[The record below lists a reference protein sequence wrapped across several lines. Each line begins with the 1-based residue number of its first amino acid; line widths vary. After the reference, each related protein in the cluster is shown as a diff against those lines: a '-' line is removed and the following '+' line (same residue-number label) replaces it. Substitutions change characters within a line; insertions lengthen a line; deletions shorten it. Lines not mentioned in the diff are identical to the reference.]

1 MKQSGLTFVGAAVM
15 AVAFSSGA
23 MAQYYD
29 RDGQCRQYAAQAV
42 APMQQQAAGNTV
54 GSALLGA
61 GLGAA
66 LGAAAGGGHGAAI
79 GAASGAAVGGV
90 GGAAVNS
97 DQVQQYYNSYYYQ
110 CMQQG
115 QPAPPPGYA
124 QPGYAQPG
132 YGPAP
137 TYAPAPYGY
146 R

>member
-1 MKQSGLTFVGAAVM
+1 MTMRSLSFAVTALTALTFSGA
-15 AVAFSSGA
+15 A

-54 GSALLGA
+54 GSALVGA

-66 LGAAAGGGHGAAI
+66 LGAAAGGGRGAAI

-97 DQVQQYYNSYYYQ
+97 DQVQQAYNSYYYQ
-110 CMQQG
+110 CMG
-115 QPAPPPGYA
+115 TPPAPAYGAPPPGYA
-124 QPGYAQPG
+124 QPGYA
-132 YGPAP
+132 
-137 TYAPAPYGY
+137 PAPYGY

>member
-1 MKQSGLTFVGAAVM
+1 MNPRSVSFAAAFVAVIAASG
-15 AVAFSSGA
+15 GA
-23 MAQYYD
+23 MAQYN
-29 RDGQCRQYAAQAV
+29 RDMQCRDYAAQAV
-42 APMQQQAAGNTV
+42 APMQQQAGANTA

-66 LGAAAGGGHGAAI
+66 LGAAAGGGRGAAI

-90 GGAAVNS
+90 GGAAANS
-97 DQVQQYYNSYYYQ
+97 DQVQQAYNSYYYQ
-110 CMQQG
+110 CMQMG

-132 YGPAP
+132 YAP
-137 TYAPAPYGY
+137 PPYGY